1 MDDITP
7 PRPGSKV
14 RFIDCQLAIEARL
27 QQIVEDAYIAG
38 WEPSE
43 VLAAIIE
50 VADNIAL
57 QFGEN
62 EALKDLLTRLKDNR
76 PGDDYG

>member
-1 MDDITP
+1 MEDITP
-7 PRPGSKV
+7 PSLGSQV
-14 RFIDCQLAIEARL
+14 RFIDCQLAIESRVH
-27 QQIVEDAYIAG
+27 QIVEDAYIVG

-50 VADNIAL
+50 VADNMAL

-62 EALKDLLTRLKDNR
+62 QALRDLLSRLKDNR
-76 PGDDYG
+76 PSED

>member
-7 PRPGSKV
+7 PKPGSQV
-14 RFIDCQLAIEARL
+14 RFIDCQLAVETRVH
-27 QQIVEDAYIAG
+27 QVVEDAYIAG
-38 WEPSE
+38 WEPGE

-62 EALKDLLTRLKDNR
+62 EALRDLLSRLKDNR
-76 PGDDYG
+76 PSDD